1 MMTHKITGPAETE
14 ASHEVMQ
21 LVRGNPPLNRWV
33 LQLRDNGLSWRDVKA
48 AIAEKK
54 KERDAINR
62 STHHAI
68 SRHAST
74 ASGDPCPQCQRSVR

>member
-1 MMTHKITGPAETE
+1 MTHKIIGAAETE

-21 LVRGNPPLNRWV
+21 LERGTPLNRWV
-33 LQLRDNGLSWRDVKA
+33 LQLRDNGLSWREVKA

-74 ASGDPCPQCQRSVR
+74 ASGDPCPQYQRSVR